1 MPDDGS
7 VTGEHTSMPLQIP
20 RSSSLAGASS
30 PVRLRSPLASVLVAA
45 TCVASFGAHAQPR
58 AVEPGLWE
66 MQVHNPE
73 LDAARIQMQKQLA
86 EMPPAMRKQMEQ
98 MMANQGFALAEKGVR
113 ACITPEEAR
122 RGPDLGMAEKGC
134 TQSLDWSGN
143 VGRYQMKCE
152 DGRQGHGEVTFVS
165 EKSWTGWGEFTDPSR
180 GGKPMRV
187 DYSGQWLGS
196 DCGKVPPIRKR

>member
-1 MPDDGS
+1 MPQS
-7 VTGEHTSMPLQIP
+7 PLSSMSP
-20 RSSSLAGASS
+20 GASVS
-30 PVRLRSPLASVLVAA
+30 LRSRIALVPILVAA
-45 TCVASFGAHAQPR
+45 AFVASGPAWAQPR
-58 AVEPGLWE
+58 PVEPGLWE

-73 LDAARIQMQKQLA
+73 LDAARAQMQKQLA
-86 EMPPAMRKQMEQ
+86 DMPPAMRKQMEE
-98 MMANQGFALAEKGVR
+98 MLANQGLALGDKGVR
-113 ACITPEEAR
+113 TCITPEEAR
-122 RGPDLGMAEKGC
+122 RGPDLGVAEKGC

-143 VGRYQMKCE
+143 VGRYKMKCE

-165 EKSWTGWGEFTDPSR
+165 EKSWTGWGEFTDPSM